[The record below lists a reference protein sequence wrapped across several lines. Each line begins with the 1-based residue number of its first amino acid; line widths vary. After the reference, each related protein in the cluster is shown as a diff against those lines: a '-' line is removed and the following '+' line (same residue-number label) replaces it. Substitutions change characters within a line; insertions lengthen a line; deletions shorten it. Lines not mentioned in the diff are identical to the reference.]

1 MYTGKRFL
9 LIAGGGTLGTHVYR
23 ELLSLGATVDVI
35 CLEDTVSD
43 NERLTFY
50 REYVSEEL
58 LRALFKKH
66 KYDGIVN
73 FMIYTSVEEYKPI
86 HELLSANTE
95 HLIFLSSYRVYADL
109 EHPIVETSP
118 RLLDTS
124 FDREFLE
131 NEKYAVAKAVLEDYI
146 TKESSTKNWTIVRP
160 VISFSKR
167 RFDIAMCSNHE
178 VEEKALSGEPIIMP
192 IGTRDKTAGI
202 DWSGNVGKIIA
213 HLFLKPD
220 TFGEAYTISS
230 AQNLTW
236 GEIADI
242 YTDILGV
249 KFKWISDEE
258 YIEKYLEQR
267 RKWIFIYDR
276 LFDRKID
283 NSKVLRATGLSKS
296 DFKSIRWG
304 VEAELRLAGAI
315 K

>member
-1 MYTGKRFL
+1 MYKGKRFL

-23 ELLSLGATVDVI
+23 ELLGLGGTVDVI

-43 NERLTFY
+43 SDRLTFY
-50 REYVSEEL
+50 KGYATEEL
-58 LRALFKKH
+58 LVSLFGKNR
-66 KYDGIVN
+66 YDGIVN
-73 FMIYTSVEEYKPI
+73 FLHYNTVEEYRPM
-86 HELLSANTE
+86 HELLSENTE

-109 EHPIVETSP
+109 EQPVVESSP

-124 FDREFLE
+124 TDRDFLE
-131 NEKYAVAKAVLEDYI
+131 NEKYAIAKAKCEDYLFN
-146 TKESSTKNWTIVRP
+146 ESKTKNWTIVRP
-160 VISFSKR
+160 VISFSRR

-192 IGTRDKTAGI
+192 IGTRNKTAGL

-213 HLFLKPD
+213 HLLLKKD
-220 TFGEAYTISS
+220 AFGEAYTAS
-230 AQNLTW
+230 AAENLTW

-249 KFKWISDEE
+249 KFEWISDEE
-258 YIEKYLEQR
+258 YIEKHLAPR
-267 RKWIFIYDR
+267 RKWIFLYDR

-283 NSKVLRATGLSKS
+283 NTKVLCATGLSKS